1 MYKVIFDGNAMLCVD
16 LDDATETALHLRDAE
31 YSSVQ
36 IVPAEPTDIDSFI
49 EIEVQRYENSYLYSA
64 C

>member
-1 MYKVIFDGNAMLCVD
+1 MYKVIFDYNVMICQD
-16 LDDATETALHLRDAE
+16 LDDATETAMHLRNAE
-31 YSSVQ
+31 YSLVE

-49 EIEVQRYENSYLYSA
+49 EIEVQSYEFIAKVL